1 MGFHTIPIKY
11 FALVDF
17 SLSCESILA
26 KLLLRTCFPIPMSNE
41 PIKIQAKRTRI
52 LRKLHRWMGIPLIV
66 FFLVIGVTS
75 ILLAWKKK
83 AALLPPTLA
92 SKVEQGTWI
101 LPSEMVRIGEV
112 EMKKLGRDSEVDRID
127 IRPDKGSAKITFKTH
142 FTEVQVD
149 GYSGEILSVGT
160 RHSDWIEK
168 VHDGSIVDYYTT
180 GEEGA
185 KLTYST
191 LVSLGL
197 IFLALSGFYIWYY
210 PKLMRKMKEEQ
221 AS

>member
-1 MGFHTIPIKY
+1 ML
-11 FALVDF
+11 ASF
-17 SLSCESILA
+17 S
-26 KLLLRTCFPIPMSNE
+26 IPMSNE
-41 PIKIQAKRTRI
+41 LIIIQAKRARS
-52 LRKLHRWMGIPLIV
+52 LRKLHRLMGIPLIV

-83 AALLPPTLA
+83 VALLPPTLE

-101 LPSEMVRIGEV
+101 LPSEMVRIGEE
-112 EMKKLGRDSEVDRID
+112 EMKKMGRDSEVDRID

-197 IFLALSGFYIWYY
+197 IFLALSGFYLWYY
-210 PKLMRKMKEEQ
+210 PRLMRKMKE
-221 AS
+221 

>member
-1 MGFHTIPIKY
+1 MGFPAVPTKC

-17 SLSCESILA
+17 SLSCKPVLA
-26 KLLLRTCFPIPMSNE
+26 KLLLLACFPIFMSNE
-41 PIKIQAKRTRI
+41 PIKIQAKRTRV
-52 LRKLHRWMGIPLIV
+52 LRKLHRLMGIPLIV

-83 AALLPPTLA
+83 AELLPPTLA

-101 LPSEMVRIGEV
+101 LPSEMVRIGEE
-112 EMKKLGRDSEVDRID
+112 EMKKMGRDSEVDRID
-127 IRPDKGSAKITFKTH
+127 IRPDKGTAKITFNTH

-197 IFLALSGFYIWYY
+197 ILLALSGFYLWYY
-210 PKLMRKMKEEQ
+210 PKLMRKMKE
-221 AS
+221 

>member
-1 MGFHTIPIKY
+1 MLLSPFLRAY
-11 FALVDF
+11 F
-17 SLSCESILA
+17 S
-26 KLLLRTCFPIPMSNE
+26 IPMSNE
-41 PIKIQAKRTRI
+41 PIKIQAKRARSI
-52 LRKLHRWMGIPLIV
+52 RKLHRFMGIPLIV

-83 AALLPPTLA
+83 VELLPPTLA
-92 SKVEQGTWI
+92 SKVDQGTWI
-101 LPSEMVRIGEV
+101 LPSEMVRIGEE
-112 EMKKLGRDSEVDRID
+112 EMKKMGRDSEVDRID
-127 IRPDKGSAKITFKTH
+127 IRPDKGTAKITFKTH

-197 IFLALSGFYIWYY
+197 IFLALSGFYLWYY
-210 PKLMRKMKEEQ
+210 PRLMRKMKEEQ

>member
-1 MGFHTIPIKY
+1 MGFPAVPTKCSS
-11 FALVDF
+11 LVDF

-83 AALLPPTLA
+83 VELLPPTLA

-149 GYSGEILSVGT
+149 GYSGELLSVGT